1 MSGLNTYSPSDVI
14 VSLAGMH
21 TVTGYADGT
30 FIEIRKEGR
39 PFLKQRSMDGQT
51 ARIYDEDQ
59 NYRVYLT
66 LMQSSSTNNILS
78 MLYNVDLAT
87 RMGKFPLIIKDGS
100 GSTTFVSLTTW
111 IEDIP
116 NVRFADKLSEYTW
129 TFGCSD
135 AMISIGGN
143 DPTSLVEDALML
155 GSSALPLIAPYF

>member
-1 MSGLNTYSPSDVI
+1 MNGLNTYSPTDVL

-21 TVTGYADGT
+21 TVTGYSDGT
-30 FIEIRKEGR
+30 FIEIKKQGK
-39 PFLKQRSMDGQT
+39 PFETQRAMGGDIS
-51 ARIYDEDQ
+51 RIYHEDKGFE
-59 NYRVYLT
+59 VKLT
-66 LMQSSSTNNILS
+66 LMQSSITNNILS

-111 IEDIP
+111 IEDLP
-116 NVRFADKLSEYTW
+116 EVKFANTLSTYTW

-143 DPTSLVEDALML
+143 DSTSAVEDALML
-155 GSSALPLIAPYF
+155 DTAALPLLTQYF